1 MQATWLGETKTMAE
15 PKHVVILG
23 AGFAGIGALKK
34 LRDANV
40 RITIVDKRD
49 YHTFQPLLYQ
59 VATDELGP
67 TDVGFPIRELLHGH
81 KNITYHQA
89 VVKSVDLAQKQVVMD
104 GVAPIPYDYLV
115 LALGAMVNFFGTPGA
130 DQYALPLYTMDD
142 AIRLKEHI
150 LKTFEAVDKNPAL
163 MDDGALNFCVVGGG
177 PTGVELAGAL
187 VELYRAELKEDYP
200 NLPVDVGQ
208 VLLYEHSPQL
218 LGTFAPKLESYA
230 RKALEERGVKV
241 HTGTGV
247 AKIGPASIDLSTG
260 ATVKTHTTV
269 WAAGLQANPIVSSLG
284 VELVHGGRIPVG
296 PDLQVKDH
304 PGVFA
309 IGDIAAMTD
318 GKTGKVLPGLGSTAL
333 QAGRHVGETI
343 KRQLD
348 GKQAQPFEYLNKGT
362 MAQVGRGAAVVELP
376 TGGTMTGHLA
386 WLAWLGV
393 HLALLNGAEEK
404 AGILVDWGWNLLTH
418 KRGKRIIL
426 SDDDVAAAQRGQ
438 TNG

>member
-1 MQATWLGETKTMAE
+1 MAE

-34 LRDANV
+34 LRNANV

-59 VATDELGP
+59 VATDELEP
-67 TDVGFPIRELLHGH
+67 TEVGFPIRELLHH
-81 KNITYHQA
+81 HQNITFHQA
-89 VVKSVDLAQKQVVMD
+89 AVKSVDLSKRQVVMTD
-104 GVAPIPYDYLV
+104 SGSPLQYDYLV
-115 LALGAMVNFFGTPGA
+115 LALGAIVNFFHTPGA

-150 LKTFEAVDKNPAL
+150 LKTLEAVDRNPAL

-177 PTGVELAGAL
+177 ATGVELAGAL
-187 VELYRAELKEDYP
+187 VELLRAEFKKDYP
-200 NLPVDVGQ
+200 NLPVEHAQ
-208 VLLYEHSPQL
+208 VLLYEHSPEL
-218 LGTFAPKLESYA
+218 LGTFAPKLETYA

-247 AKIGPASIDLSTG
+247 SKIGPASIDLSTG

-318 GKTGKVLPGLGSTAL
+318 GKTGQLLPGLGATAL

-343 KRQLD
+343 KCLLES
-348 GKQAQPFEYLNKGT
+348 KQPEPFKYLNKGM

-404 AGILVDWGWNLLTH
+404 ASVFVDWGWSFLTH
-418 KRGKRIIL
+418 RRGKRIIL
-426 SDDDVAAAQRGQ
+426 SDDDVAPGQ
-438 TNG
+438 PGS

>member
-1 MQATWLGETKTMAE
+1 MAE

-40 RITIVDKRD
+40 RITIIDKRD

-67 TDVGFPIRELLHGH
+67 TEVGFPIRDLLHGH
-81 KNITYHQA
+81 NNITFHQT

-104 GVAPIPYDYLV
+104 GVAAIPYDYLV
-115 LALGAMVNFFGTPGA
+115 LALGAVVNFFHTPGA
-130 DQYALPLYTMDD
+130 DQYAFPLYTMDD
-142 AIRLKEHI
+142 ANRLKEHI
-150 LKTFEAVDKNPAL
+150 LKTLEAVDKNPGL
-163 MDDGALNFCVVGGG
+163 IDDGALNFCVVGGG

-187 VELYRAELKEDYP
+187 VELYRDELKEDYP
-200 NLPVDVGQ
+200 NLPIADGQ

-241 HTGTGV
+241 HTATGV

-296 PDLQVKDH
+296 PDLQVKGH

-318 GKTGKVLPGLGSTAL
+318 GKTGQVLPGLGATAL
-333 QAGRHVGETI
+333 QAGRHIGETI
-343 KRQLD
+343 KCLLD
-348 GKQAQPFEYLNKGT
+348 GKQPKPFEYFNKGM

-376 TGGTMTGHLA
+376 TGGRMTGHLA

-404 AGILVDWGWNLLTH
+404 AGVIVDWGWNLLTH

-426 SDDDVAAAQRGQ
+426 SDEDVASAQRERP
-438 TNG
+438 NG

>member
-1 MQATWLGETKTMAE
+1 MAE
-15 PKHVVILG
+15 LTHVVILG
-23 AGFAGIGALKK
+23 AGFGGIGALKK
-34 LRDANV
+34 MRDADI
-40 RITIVDKRD
+40 RITIIDRRD

-67 TDVGFPIRELLHGH
+67 TEVGFPIRDLLHGH

-89 VVKSVDLAQKQVVMD
+89 VVKSIDLAKKQVVTD
-104 GVAPIPYDYLV
+104 GGTPAIQYDYLV
-115 LALGAMVNFFGTPGA
+115 LALGAMVNFFHTPGA
-130 DQYALPLYTMDD
+130 DQYALPLYTMED

-150 LKTFEAVDKNPAL
+150 LKTFEAVDKTPAL
-163 MDDGALNFCVVGGG
+163 MDDGALTFCVVGGG

-187 VELYRAELKEDYP
+187 VELLRAELKEDYP
-200 NLPVDVGQ
+200 NLPVDKAE
-208 VLLYEHSPQL
+208 VLLYEHSPHL
-218 LGTFAPKLESYA
+218 LGTFAPKLSAYA
-230 RKALEERGVKV
+230 QKALEERGVKV

-247 AKIGPASIDLSTG
+247 SKIGSGSIELSTG

-284 VELVHGGRIPVG
+284 VEMVHGGRIPVG

-318 GKTGKVLPGLGSTAL
+318 GKTGQVLPGLGATAL

-343 KRQLD
+343 KRLLD
-348 GKQAQPFEYLNKGT
+348 GKQPEPFKYLNKGM

-393 HLALLNGAEEK
+393 HLSLLNGAEEK
-404 AGILVDWGWNLLTH
+404 AGIFVDWGWNILTH

-426 SDDDVAAAQRGQ
+426 SDEDVASAQSEQAKG
-438 TNG
+438 

>member
-1 MQATWLGETKTMAE
+1 MAE

-34 LRDANV
+34 LRDADV

-67 TDVGFPIRELLHGH
+67 TEVGFPIRELLHGH

-89 VVKSVDLAQKQVVMD
+89 AVKSVDLAQKQVVMD

-115 LALGAMVNFFGTPGA
+115 LALGGVVNFFHTPGA
-130 DQYALPLYTMDD
+130 DQYAFPLYTMDD

-150 LKTFEAVDKNPAL
+150 LKTLEAVDKNPAL

-200 NLPVDVGQ
+200 NLPVGDGQ

-247 AKIGPASIDLSTG
+247 AKIGPTSIDLSTG

-318 GKTGKVLPGLGSTAL
+318 GKTGQVLPGLGATAL

-343 KRQLD
+343 KRLLD
-348 GKQAQPFEYLNKGT
+348 GKQPEPFEYFNKGL

-386 WLAWLGV
+386 WMAWLGV
-393 HLALLNGAEEK
+393 HLSLLNGAEEK
-404 AGILVDWGWNLLTH
+404 AGVFVDWGWNLLTH

-426 SDDDVAAAQRGQ
+426 SDEDVAAAQRQQ

>member
-1 MQATWLGETKTMAE
+1 MAE
-15 PKHVVILG
+15 LTHVVILG
-23 AGFAGIGALKK
+23 AGFGGIGVLKK
-34 LRDANV
+34 LRNANV
-40 RITIVDKRD
+40 RITIIDKRD

-67 TDVGFPIRELLHGH
+67 TEVGFPIRELLHGH
-81 KNITYHQA
+81 QNVTFHQA
-89 VVKSVDLAQKQVVMD
+89 VVKSIDLAKRLVVMD
-104 GVAPIPYDYLV
+104 DAGPIQYDYLI
-115 LALGAMVNFFGTPGA
+115 LALGAVVNFFHTPGT

-163 MDDGALNFCVVGGG
+163 MDDGALTFCVVGGG

-187 VELYRAELKEDYP
+187 VELLHAELKEDYP
-200 NLPVDVGQ
+200 NLPIDKAQ
-208 VLLYEHSPQL
+208 VLLYEHSPHL
-218 LGTFAPKLESYA
+218 LAPLAPRLRTYA

-247 AKIGPASIDLSTG
+247 SKIGPASIDLSTG
-260 ATVKTHTTV
+260 ATVKTRTLV
-269 WAAGLQANPIVSSLG
+269 WAAGLQANPIVNSLG

-318 GKTGKVLPGLGSTAL
+318 GKTGQVLPGLGATAL

-343 KRQLD
+343 KHLLD
-348 GKQAQPFEYLNKGT
+348 GKQPEPFEYFNKGM

-393 HLALLNGAEEK
+393 HLSLLNGAEEK
-404 AGILVDWGWNLLTH
+404 CSTFVDWGWNVLTH

-426 SDDDVAAAQRGQ
+426 SDEDVASAQPE
-438 TNG
+438 

>member
-1 MQATWLGETKTMAE
+1 MAE
-15 PKHVVILG
+15 LTHIVILG
-23 AGFAGIGALKK
+23 SGFAGIGALKR

-67 TDVGFPIRELLHGH
+67 TEVGFPVRELLHGH

-89 VVKSVDLAQKQVVMD
+89 AVKSVDRARKQVVAD
-104 GVAPIPYDYLV
+104 GVGPIQYDNLV
-115 LALGAMVNFFGTPGA
+115 LALGGMVNFFGTPGA
-130 DQYALPLYTMDD
+130 DQSALPLYTMDD

-150 LKTFEAVDKNPAL
+150 LKTFEAVDKTPAL

-177 PTGVELAGAL
+177 PTGVELSGSL
-187 VELYRAELKEDYP
+187 VELLRAEFKEDYP
-200 NLPVDVGQ
+200 NLPVDDAQ
-208 VLLYEHSPQL
+208 VLLFEHSPQL
-218 LGTFAPKLESYA
+218 LGTFAPKLEGYA

-241 HTGTGV
+241 HTGAGV
-247 AKIGPASIDLSTG
+247 RKIGPASIDLSTG
-260 ATVKTHTTV
+260 TTVKTHTTV
-269 WAAGLQANPIVSSLG
+269 WAAGLQANPVVKSLG
-284 VELVHGGRIPVG
+284 VELAHGGRIPVG
-296 PDLQVKDH
+296 SDLQVKDH

-318 GKTGKVLPGLGSTAL
+318 GKTGQVLPGLGSTAL
-333 QAGRHVGETI
+333 QSGRHVGETI
-343 KRQLD
+343 KRLLD
-348 GKQAQPFEYLNKGT
+348 GKEPEPFKYLNKGT

-393 HLALLNGAEEK
+393 HLSLLNGAEEK
-404 AGILVDWGWNLLTH
+404 CGIFVDWGWNLLTQ

-426 SDDDVAAAQRGQ
+426 GDEDVAATPPKQ
-438 TNG
+438 TNV

>member
-1 MQATWLGETKTMAE
+1 MAE

-40 RITIVDKRD
+40 RITIIDKRD

-67 TDVGFPIRELLHGH
+67 TEVGFPIRELLHGH
-81 KNITYHQA
+81 DNITFHQA
-89 VVKSVDLAQKQVVMD
+89 AAKSIDLVKKLVVTDSV
-104 GVAPIPYDYLV
+104 GPIQYDYLV
-115 LALGAMVNFFGTPGA
+115 LALGAMVNFFHTPGA
-130 DQYALPLYTMDD
+130 DQYAFPLYTMED

-200 NLPVDVGQ
+200 NLPVNDGQ

-318 GKTGKVLPGLGSTAL
+318 GKTGQVLPGLGATAL
-333 QAGRHVGETI
+333 QAGRHVGESI
-343 KRQLD
+343 KRLLD
-348 GKQAQPFEYLNKGT
+348 GKQPEPFEYFNKGM

-376 TGGTMTGHLA
+376 TGGRMTGHLA

-393 HLALLNGAEEK
+393 HLALLNGADEK
-404 AGILVDWGWNLLTH
+404 AGVFVDWGWNLLTH

-426 SDDDVAAAQRGQ
+426 SDEDVASAQRERP
-438 TNG
+438 NG

>member
-1 MQATWLGETKTMAE
+1 MAE

-23 AGFAGIGALKK
+23 AGFAGIGVLKK
-34 LRDANV
+34 LRDADV

-67 TDVGFPIRELLHGH
+67 TEVGFPIRELLHGH

-89 VVKSVDLAQKQVVMD
+89 AVKSVDLAQKQVVMD
-104 GVAPIPYDYLV
+104 GVAAIPYDYLV
-115 LALGAMVNFFGTPGA
+115 LALGAMVNFYHTPGA
-130 DQYALPLYTMDD
+130 DQYAFPLYTMED
-142 AIRLKEHI
+142 AIRLKDHI

-163 MDDGALNFCVVGGG
+163 IDDGALNFCVVGGG
-177 PTGVELAGAL
+177 ATGVELAGAL

-200 NLPVDVGQ
+200 NLPVNDGQ

-241 HTGTGV
+241 QTGTGV

-269 WAAGLQANPIVSSLG
+269 WAAGLQANPVVSSLG

-296 PDLQVKDH
+296 PDLQVKGH

-318 GKTGKVLPGLGSTAL
+318 GKTGQVLPGLGATAL

-343 KRQLD
+343 KCLLD
-348 GKQAQPFEYLNKGT
+348 GKQPKPFEYFNKGM

-376 TGGTMTGHLA
+376 TGGRMTGHLA

-404 AGILVDWGWNLLTH
+404 AGIFVDWGWNLLTH
-418 KRGKRIIL
+418 KRGKRITL
-426 SDDDVAAAQRGQ
+426 GDEDVAPTPPKQ
-438 TNG
+438 TNV

>member
-1 MQATWLGETKTMAE
+1 MADLT
-15 PKHVVILG
+15 HIVILG
-23 AGFAGIGALKK
+23 AGFGGIGAVKK

-67 TDVGFPIRELLHGH
+67 TEVGFPVRELLHGRQ
-81 KNITYHQA
+81 NITFHQA
-89 VVKSVDLAQKQVVMD
+89 TVRSIDLEHKQVIADSVN
-104 GVAPIPYDYLV
+104 PIQYDYLV
-115 LALGAMVNFFGTPGA
+115 LALGGMVNFFGTPGA

-150 LKTFEAVDKNPAL
+150 LKTVEAVDKNPAL

-187 VELYRAELKEDYP
+187 VELLHADLKADYP
-200 NLPVDVGQ
+200 NLPMDDAQ
-208 VLLYEHSPQL
+208 VLLYEHSPNL

-247 AKIGPASIDLSTG
+247 RKIGPASIDLSTG
-260 ATVKTHTTV
+260 TTVKTHTTV
-269 WAAGLQANPIVSSLG
+269 WAAGLQANPVVKSLG
-284 VELVHGGRIPVG
+284 VELAHGGRIPVG
-296 PDLQVKDH
+296 PDLQVKGH

-318 GKTGKVLPGLGSTAL
+318 GKTGQLLPGLGSTAL
-333 QAGRHVGETI
+333 QAGRHVGEAI
-343 KRQLD
+343 KRLLD
-348 GKQAQPFEYLNKGT
+348 GEQAEPFKYFNKGT

-376 TGGTMTGHLA
+376 TGGTITGHLA

-404 AGILVDWGWNLLTH
+404 AGIFVDWGWTLLTH
-418 KRGKRIIL
+418 KRGKRITL
-426 SDDDVAAAQRGQ
+426 GDEDVGATPPKETGV
-438 TNG
+438 

>member
-1 MQATWLGETKTMAE
+1 MAE
-15 PKHVVILG
+15 LAHVVILG

-34 LRDANV
+34 LRNADV

-67 TDVGFPIRELLHGH
+67 TEVGFPIRELLHGH
-81 KNITYHQA
+81 KNITYHQG
-89 VVKSVDLAQKQVVMD
+89 VVKSVDLARKQVVTD
-104 GVAPIPYDYLV
+104 GAGPIQYDYLV
-115 LALGAMVNFFGTPGA
+115 LALGAVANFFHTPGA

-163 MDDGALNFCVVGGG
+163 LDDGALNFCIVGGG
-177 PTGVELAGAL
+177 ATGVELAGAL
-187 VELYRAELKEDYP
+187 AELLRAELLEDYP
-200 NLPVDVGQ
+200 NLPVDKAQ
-208 VLLYEHSPQL
+208 VLLYEHSPHL
-218 LGTFAPKLESYA
+218 LATFAPKLESYA
-230 RKALEERGVKV
+230 QKALEERGVTV

-247 AKIGPASIDLSTG
+247 GKIGPASIDLSTG

-269 WAAGLQANPIVSSLG
+269 WAAGLQANAIVSSLG

-318 GKTGKVLPGLGSTAL
+318 GKTGQVLPGLGATAL

-343 KRQLD
+343 KRLLD
-348 GKQAQPFEYLNKGT
+348 GKQPEPFEYFNKGM

-376 TGGTMTGHLA
+376 TGGRMTGHLA

-393 HLALLNGAEEK
+393 HLSLLNGAEEK
-404 AGILVDWGWNLLTH
+404 AGIFVDWGWNMLTH

>member
-1 MQATWLGETKTMAE
+1 MAE

-40 RITIVDKRD
+40 RITIIDKRD

-67 TDVGFPIRELLHGH
+67 TEVGFPIRDLLHGH
-81 KNITYHQA
+81 NNITFHQA
-89 VVKSVDLAQKQVVMD
+89 AAKSIDLVKKLVVTDSV
-104 GVAPIPYDYLV
+104 GPIQYDYLV
-115 LALGAMVNFFGTPGA
+115 LALGAMVNFYHTPGA
-130 DQYALPLYTMDD
+130 DQYAFPLYTMED
-142 AIRLKEHI
+142 AIRLKDHI

-177 PTGVELAGAL
+177 PTGVELAGSL

-200 NLPVDVGQ
+200 NLPVDDGQ

-247 AKIGPASIDLSTG
+247 SKIGPGSIDLSTG

-309 IGDIAAMTD
+309 IGDIASMTD
-318 GKTGKVLPGLGSTAL
+318 GKTGQVLPGLGATAL

-343 KRQLD
+343 KCLLD
-348 GKQAQPFEYLNKGT
+348 GKQPEPFTYLNKGL

-393 HLALLNGAEEK
+393 HLSLLNGAEEK
-404 AGILVDWGWNLLTH
+404 AGVFVDWGWNLLTH

-426 SDDDVAAAQRGQ
+426 SDEDVAAAQRESP
-438 TNG
+438 NG

>member
-1 MQATWLGETKTMAE
+1 MAE
-15 PKHVVILG
+15 PTHVVILG

-34 LRDANV
+34 LRDADV

-67 TDVGFPIRELLHGH
+67 TEVGFPIRELLHGH

-89 VVKSVDLAQKQVVMD
+89 VVRSVDLAQKRVVTD
-104 GVAPIPYDYLV
+104 GAGPIQYDYLI
-115 LALGAMVNFFGTPGA
+115 LALGAVVNFFHTPGA
-130 DQYALPLYTMDD
+130 DQHALPLYTMDD
-142 AIRLKEHI
+142 AIRLREHI
-150 LKTFEAVDKNPAL
+150 LKTLEAVDKNPAL
-163 MDDGALNFCVVGGG
+163 VDDGALNFCVVGGG
-177 PTGVELAGAL
+177 PTGVELAGAM
-187 VELYRAELKEDYP
+187 VELLRAELKEDYP
-200 NLPVDVGQ
+200 NLPVDDAQ
-208 VLLYEHSPQL
+208 VLLYEHSPNL
-218 LGTFAPKLESYA
+218 LGTFAPRLESYA

-241 HTGTGV
+241 QAGTGV
-247 AKIGPASIDLSTG
+247 SKIGPASIELSTG

-296 PDLQVKDH
+296 SDLQVKDH

-318 GKTGKVLPGLGSTAL
+318 GKTGQVLPGLGATAL

-343 KRQLD
+343 KSLLD
-348 GKQAQPFEYLNKGT
+348 GKQPKPFEYLNKGM

-404 AGILVDWGWNLLTH
+404 LSVFVDWGWSLLTH

-426 SDDDVAAAQRGQ
+426 SDEDVASAQRERP
-438 TNG
+438 NG

>member
-1 MQATWLGETKTMAE
+1 MAE
-15 PKHVVILG
+15 SNNVVILG
-23 AGFAGIGALKK
+23 AGFGGIGALKK
-34 LRDANV
+34 LRDADV

-67 TDVGFPIRELLHGH
+67 TEVGFPIRELLHGH

-89 VVKSVDLAQKQVVMD
+89 AVKSVDLAQKQVVMD
-104 GVAPIPYDYLV
+104 GIAPIPYDYLV
-115 LALGAMVNFFGTPGA
+115 LALGAVVNFFHTPGA

-142 AIRLKEHI
+142 AIRLREHI
-150 LKTFEAVDKNPAL
+150 LKTLEAVDKNPAL
-163 MDDGALNFCVVGGG
+163 MDDGALTFCVVGGG

-187 VELYRAELKEDYP
+187 VELLRDELKEDYP
-200 NLPVDVGQ
+200 NLPVDDAQ
-208 VLLYEHSPQL
+208 VLLYEHSQQL

-241 HTGTGV
+241 HAGIGV
-247 AKIGPASIDLSTG
+247 SKIGPVSIELSTG

-318 GKTGKVLPGLGSTAL
+318 GKTGQVLPGLGATAL

-343 KRQLD
+343 KRLLD
-348 GKQAQPFEYLNKGT
+348 GKQPEPFEYFNKGM

-376 TGGTMTGHLA
+376 TGGRMTGHLA

-393 HLALLNGAEEK
+393 HLALLNGADEK
-404 AGILVDWGWNLLTH
+404 AGVFVDWGWNLLTH

-426 SDDDVAAAQRGQ
+426 SDEDVESAQRERP
-438 TNG
+438 NG

>member
-1 MQATWLGETKTMAE
+1 MAE
-15 PKHVVILG
+15 LTHIVILG

-34 LRDANV
+34 LRDADV

-67 TDVGFPIRELLHGH
+67 TEVGFPIRDLLHGH
-81 KNITYHQA
+81 KNITFHQG
-89 VVKSVDLAQKQVVMD
+89 VVKSVDLAQKRVVMD
-104 GVAPIPYDYLV
+104 GVAAIPYDYLV
-115 LALGAMVNFFGTPGA
+115 LALGAVVNFFHTPGA

-150 LKTFEAVDKNPAL
+150 LKKLEAVDKNPAL

-187 VELYRAELKEDYP
+187 VELLRAELKEDYP
-200 NLPVDVGQ
+200 NLPIDDAQ
-208 VLLYEHSPQL
+208 VFLYEHSPQL

-241 HTGTGV
+241 LTSTGV
-247 AKIGPASIDLSTG
+247 AKIGPASIDLSNG

-296 PDLQVKDH
+296 SDLQVKDH

-318 GKTGKVLPGLGSTAL
+318 GKTGQVLPGLGATAL
-333 QAGRHVGETI
+333 QAGRHVGTTI
-343 KRQLD
+343 KRLLD
-348 GKQAQPFEYLNKGT
+348 GKQPEPFGYLNKGA

-376 TGGTMTGHLA
+376 IGGTMTGHLA

-404 AGILVDWGWNLLTH
+404 AGIFVDWGWNLLTR

-426 SDDDVAAAQRGQ
+426 SDDDVAAAQRQQ
-438 TNG
+438 TNA

>member
-1 MQATWLGETKTMAE
+1 MAE

-23 AGFAGIGALKK
+23 AGFGGIGALKK

-426 SDDDVAAAQRGQ
+426 SDDDVASAQRGQ